1 MGICVSTVL
10 PRRVLRTRRRREGSS
25 RGRPRTRPSDDS
37 NDSNGKELPG
47 EPNGINL
54 PECINSKHLPN
65 GTHNKQS
72 PDEGHNER
80 VPDDTHYK
88 HHPDDVHHNHHPDY
102 VHHKTKDVE
111 AKRRALLVGI
121 TYTNP
126 WNTWSQLDG
135 PHGDVD
141 QYRDLLISA

>member
-1 MGICVSTVL
+1 MGSCVSTVL
-10 PRRVLRTRRRREGSS
+10 PRRVLGTCRRREGSP
-25 RGRPRTRPSDDS
+25 RGRARTHHSDDS
-37 NDSNGKELPG
+37 YGKELPG
-47 EPNGINL
+47 EPNGIEL

-65 GTHNKQS
+65 GTHNIHF
-72 PDEGHNER
+72 PDEGHDKR
-80 VPDDTHYK
+80 VPDDAHNN
-88 HHPDDVHHNHHPDY
+88 HHPDD

-141 QYRDLLISA
+141 QYRGLLISA

>member
-1 MGICVSTVL
+1 MGTCVSTVL
-10 PRRVLRTRRRREGSS
+10 PRRVFGTRREGSPS
-25 RGRPRTRPSDDS
+25 GRPRIPHSDDS
-37 NDSNGKELPG
+37 DGEELPG
-47 EPNGINL
+47 EPNGKEL
-54 PECINSKHLPN
+54 PGGPNGKELPDSINSKHLPN
-65 GTHNKQS
+65 GTHNKHF
-72 PDEGHNER
+72 PDEGHNKR
-80 VPDDTHYK
+80 VPDDAHNN
-88 HHPDDVHHNHHPDY
+88 HHPDD

-141 QYRDLLISA
+141 QYRGLLISA